1 MKVLGGERKMKKDLK
16 STFKKLMFISSIFM
30 SLALMGKSN
39 MASEVPLNKGK
50 EKPAYVVIIIDDW
63 GNNMAG
69 SDEILKL
76 PIPLTGAVIPG
87 MPFDQ
92 QDAQKLHHAGKEVI
106 LHVPLE
112 PEKGKKSWL
121 GPKGITVGMSEEK
134 VRGLL
139 DEAKSTLPYLKGMNN
154 HMGSKAMKNDAIVRT
169 LMKFAAENKLYFVDS
184 GTTETVLS
192 EKYTK
197 ENNLPFLKRDVFL
210 DNTPS
215 TEHVKNKLRE
225 LEEIA
230 KEKGYAIGIGHVG
243 PQKGPH
249 TARALKELIPIM
261 QKEGITFI
269 TMSQML
275 EMGLVGK

>member
-1 MKVLGGERKMKKDLK
+1 MRKSLK
-16 STFKKLMFISSIFM
+16 STFKRLMLISSICMCLGFV
-30 SLALMGKSN
+30 GNKVV
-39 MASEVPLNKGK
+39 ASEVPANKVSG
-50 EKPAYVVIIIDDW
+50 KPAYVIIIIDDW

-69 SDEILKL
+69 SEEMLKL

-87 MPFDQ
+87 MPFDKD
-92 QDAQKLHHAGKEVI
+92 DAKKLHDAGKEVI

-112 PEKGKKSWL
+112 PEQGKVSWL

-134 VRGLL
+134 IRNLL
-139 DEAKSTLPYLKGMNN
+139 DEAKETIPYLKGMNN
-154 HMGSKAMKNDAIVRT
+154 HMGSKAMNDDRIVKNLI
-169 LMKFAAENKLYFVDS
+169 KFAAENNLYFVDS
-184 GTTETVLS
+184 GTTKTTLS

-197 ENNLPFLKRDVFL
+197 ENNLSFLKRDVFL

-215 TEHVKNKLRE
+215 TESVKNKLRE

-243 PQKGPH
+243 PQKGLN
-249 TARALKELIPIM
+249 TARAIKELIPQM

-269 TMSQML
+269 TVSQLL
-275 EMGLVGK
+275 EMGIVSK